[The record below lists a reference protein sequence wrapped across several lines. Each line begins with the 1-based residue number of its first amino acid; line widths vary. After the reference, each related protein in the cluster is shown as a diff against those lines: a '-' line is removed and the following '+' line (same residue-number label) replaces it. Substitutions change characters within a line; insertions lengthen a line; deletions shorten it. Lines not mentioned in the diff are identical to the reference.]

1 MEVARIFPSEKKQ
14 KSTII
19 NMLARI
25 WGCDR
30 GAGGEQLNICFSPRE
45 VKTEGRGLT
54 SDFLRVFISDLQ
66 ILAKPLPET
75 DSSAWV
81 SRE

>member
-1 MEVARIFPSEKKQ
+1 
-14 KSTII
+14 
-19 NMLARI
+19 MLARI